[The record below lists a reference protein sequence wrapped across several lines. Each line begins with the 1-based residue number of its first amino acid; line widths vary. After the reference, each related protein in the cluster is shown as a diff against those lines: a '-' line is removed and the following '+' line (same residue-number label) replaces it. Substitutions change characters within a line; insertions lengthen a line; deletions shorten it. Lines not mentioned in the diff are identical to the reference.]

1 MYNLNYYGQFENKII
16 ANTNRFKLKNQQI
29 KQIAN
34 KFLGSNVLVIGAAG
48 SIGSMFTMELLKY
61 KFNKIYLIDK
71 DENQLT
77 ELNRE
82 LILKDKK
89 KIIKFEFI
97 CNDLNLLDIHKFIFE
112 KKINHYLNFAAIK
125 HVRSEENLISAKY
138 MLQTNSFNFIPKK
151 IGKLKSLK
159 TFFSISTD
167 KAVNPS
173 SLLGISKRIMEL
185 NLMKIKK
192 EKPSLF
198 VSTTRFANVSFSNGS
213 ILKLIVDRLAYK
225 KNFGIP
231 KNISRY
237 FITHEEAVSLC
248 LKSLLKENDG
258 HIIIPNQKILGEQL
272 SIEKLLCKILK
283 FLRIRFLKKKNGLIK
298 TSNSCNISL
307 KLNKIIGQKQN
318 EELSFNGEVLSE
330 MNMDKSVFKIKLD
343 INKFSKIDKDL
354 KKINKNNFLRLSK
367 SNVLKKYT
375 TNNKGDKISYQL

>member
-272 SIEKLLCKILK
+272 SIEKLLFKILK
-283 FLRIRFLKKKNGLIK
+283 FLRIRFLKKNGLIK

-318 EELSFNGEVLSE
+318 EKLSFNGEVLSE
-330 MNMDKSVFKIKLD
+330 MNIDKSVFKIKLD

>member
-1 MYNLNYYGQFENKII
+1 MYNLNYYGLFEKKII
-16 ANTNRFKLKNQQI
+16 SKKNRFKLKNPQI
-29 KQIAN
+29 KQIEN
-34 KFLGSNVLVIGAAG
+34 KFLNSNILIIGAAG
-48 SIGSMFTMELLKY
+48 SIGSMFSLELLKY
-61 KFNKIYLIDK
+61 KFKKIYLVDK

-97 CNDLNLLDIHKFIFE
+97 CNDLNLLDIQNFMIK

-138 MLQTNSFNFIPKK
+138 MLQTNSFNFIPKNFDK
-151 IGKLKSLK
+151 IKNLK

-173 SLLGISKRIMEL
+173 SLLGISKRVMEL

-192 EKPSLF
+192 KKPSLF

-213 ILKLIVDRLAYK
+213 ILKLIVDRLSFK

-231 KNISRY
+231 NNISRY

-258 HIIIPNQKILGEQL
+258 HIIIPNQKILGKQI
-272 SIEKLLCKILK
+272 SIEKLLYKILK
-283 FLRIRFLKKKNGLIK
+283 LLRVKFLKKKGLIRVF
-298 TSNSCNISL
+298 NSSNISL
-307 KLNKIIGQKQN
+307 IPKKIIGQKRN
-318 EELSFNGEVLSE
+318 EELSFNDEILNNVKNDHSI
-330 MNMDKSVFKIKLD
+330 FKIKLN

-367 SNVLKKYT
+367 SKVLQKYAK
-375 TNNKGDKISYQL
+375 NNKGNKISYQL

>member
-1 MYNLNYYGQFENKII
+1 MYNLNYYGEFENKII

-97 CNDLNLLDIHKFIFE
+97 CNDLNLLDIHKFIVE

-283 FLRIRFLKKKNGLIK
+283 FLRIRFLKKNGLIK